1 MRRIQF
7 FSTRDFASGHYLKEL
22 ENRFT
27 EIDKKESLDIN
38 DHIELY
44 NAKLYLDHEMYLN
57 TWDEKKRKEIKDK
70 AENDWN
76 NVKKAFLT
84 TVNSESLFNLFE
96 QLDFHYRNH
105 FWEIIDQLK
114 VYKAISNDALLKV
127 LESKPKEIKNI
138 LKQPRIVTAFSTTI
152 RDFLLTHP
160 DCAELLL
167 ETEQSEDKNQKL
179 NFPKSLT
186 HGDKEKIICDYLDL
200 EKPNLNFVS
209 LIEFAKDS
217 PELKLSNKT
226 RLKAKR
232 THNKLSELFFNSNLA
247 TTQVYG
253 IDISTV
259 EEQEKEVLYRYE
271 DNILK
276 ISYNYSFLKSLL
288 DAEDL
293 AMLFHDLFHFTDEQ
307 GLFTLI
313 SKESESST
321 LESIFMRSQNEYH
334 ISMAFRRKDMLS
346 LYQIFLLQT
355 LLEKEQ
361 RSFSKII
368 DKHLS
373 KLSAVDHELKKLYFN
388 LPSEN
393 LKDEEKIRIIAPSL
407 ESLLSQ
413 YQLYVNDGEIDFELL
428 SISSKPI
435 SFSGLNSNVPTKYIY
450 PNLDTEIG
458 NLFHLFF
465 SDQSMLHYIE
475 PYEDKYDNFY
485 LLLANENNIP
495 FESFEEYMKPQINK
509 LIEEGHLYI
518 DNHNFLR
525 IKNEIKLF
533 VYYKL
538 HENGVINYWHFPPQ
552 FRKELDILVH
562 EGLCYTESTL
572 FTKSEVTYLNYYLNK
587 KEFTNGPDLRN
598 KYLHGANIPNDESS
612 NMDYLAYLRIVI
624 LCLLK
629 IEDDLILIEEAKDT
643 I

>member
-7 FSTRDFASGHYLKEL
+7 FSTHDFASGHYLKEL
-22 ENRFT
+22 ENRFA
-27 EIDKKESLDIN
+27 EMGGKENLEIN
-38 DHIELY
+38 DQLELY

-57 TWDEKKRKEIKDK
+57 TWDEKKIKELKDK
-70 AENDWN
+70 AASYWTNI
-76 NVKKAFLT
+76 KKVFLT
-84 TVNSESLFNLFE
+84 TINSESLFNLFE

-138 LKQPRIVTAFSTTI
+138 LKQSRIVTAFSTTI

-160 DCAELLL
+160 ECAELLL
-167 ETEQSEDKNQKL
+167 ETEQLEDKKQKL

-186 HGDKEKIICDYLDL
+186 LKDKEKIICDYLDL
-200 EKPNLNFVS
+200 EQPNLNFVS

-217 PELKLSNKT
+217 PELKISDKT

-232 THNKLSELFFNSNLA
+232 TYNKLSEMFLNSNLA

-253 IDISTV
+253 IEVSTV
-259 EEQEKEVLYRYE
+259 EEQEKEVVYRNV

-276 ISYNYSFLKSLL
+276 VSYNYSFLKSLL
-288 DAEDL
+288 DARDL
-293 AMLFHDLFHFTDEQ
+293 SRLFHDLFHFTDEQ

-313 SKESESST
+313 SKESEINT

-334 ISMAFRRKDMLS
+334 ISVEFNRKDMLS
-346 LYQIFLLQT
+346 LYQILLIQT

-361 RSFSKII
+361 RSFSNFI
-368 DKHLS
+368 DKHLIKIS
-373 KLSAVDHELKKLYFN
+373 IAVDELKKLHFN

-393 LKDEEKIRIIAPSL
+393 LNDEEKIRIIAPSL
-407 ESLLSQ
+407 ESLLNQ
-413 YQLYVNDGEIDFELL
+413 YDLFVNDGEIDFELL

-435 SFSGLNSNVPTKYIY
+435 SFSGLKSNVPTKYIY
-450 PNLDTEIG
+450 PNLGTGLG
-458 NLFHLFF
+458 NLFYLFF
-465 SDQSMLHYIE
+465 SDQSMLHYIK

-485 LLLANENNIP
+485 LLLANEDNIP
-495 FESFEEYMKPQINK
+495 YENFEDYMKPQINK

-518 DNHNFLR
+518 DDHNFLR

-533 VYYKL
+533 VYYNL
-538 HENGVINYWHFPPQ
+538 HKNGVVNYWHFPAQ
-552 FRKELDILVH
+552 FRKELDNLVL
-562 EGLCYTESTL
+562 EELCYTESTL

-612 NMDYLAYLRIVI
+612 NMDYLTYLRIVI

-629 IEDDLILIEEAKDT
+629 IEDDLILVEEAKQ
-643 I
+643 

>member
-7 FSTRDFASGHYLKEL
+7 FSTQDFASGHHLKEL
-22 ENRFT
+22 ENRFA
-27 EIDKKESLDIN
+27 EMGGKENLEIN
-38 DHIELY
+38 DQLELY

-57 TWDEKKRKEIKDK
+57 TWDEKKIKELKDK
-70 AENDWN
+70 TEIYWKNI
-76 NVKKAFLT
+76 KKAFLT

-114 VYKAISNDALLKV
+114 IYKSISDGSLLSI
-127 LESKPKEIKNI
+127 LEFKPKEIINI

-167 ETEQSEDKNQKL
+167 ETEQSEDKKQKL

-186 HGDKEKIICDYLDL
+186 LKDKEKIICDYLDL

-217 PELKLSNKT
+217 PELKLSDKT

-232 THNKLSELFFNSNLA
+232 KHKKLSEIFFNSNLA
-247 TTQVYG
+247 KTQVYG

-259 EEQEKEVLYRYE
+259 EEQEEEVVYRYK

-276 ISYNYSFLKSLL
+276 VSYNYSFLKSLL

-293 AMLFHDLFHFTDEQ
+293 SMLFHDLFHFTDEQ
-307 GLFTLI
+307 GLITLI
-313 SKESESST
+313 SKKSESST

-334 ISMAFRRKDMLS
+334 INMAFRRKDMLS
-346 LYQIFLLQT
+346 LYQLFLVQT

-361 RSFSKII
+361 LSFSKLI

-373 KLSAVDHELKKLYFN
+373 KISIADDELKKLHFD
-388 LPSEN
+388 LPSEKI
-393 LKDEEKIRIIAPSL
+393 KDEEKIRIIAPSL
-407 ESLLSQ
+407 ESLLNQ
-413 YQLYVNDGEIDFELL
+413 YQLFVNDGEIDFELL
-428 SISSKPI
+428 SMSSKPI
-435 SFSGLNSNVPTKYIY
+435 SFSGLKSKVPTKYIY
-450 PNLDTEIG
+450 PNLGTG
-458 NLFHLFF
+458 LGSLFYLFF
-465 SDQSMLHYIE
+465 SDQSMLHYIK

-485 LLLANENNIP
+485 LLLSNEDNIP
-495 FESFEEYMKPQINK
+495 FENFEDYMKPQINK

-518 DNHNFLR
+518 NDQNFLR

-533 VYYKL
+533 LFYKL
-538 HENGVINYWHFPPQ
+538 HENGVISYWHFPLQ
-552 FRKELDILVH
+552 FRKELDNLIND
-562 EGLCYTESTL
+562 EWCYPASTL

-612 NMDYLAYLRIVI
+612 NMDYLTYLRIVI

-629 IEDDLILIEEAKDT
+629 IEDDLILVEEAKK
-643 I
+643 